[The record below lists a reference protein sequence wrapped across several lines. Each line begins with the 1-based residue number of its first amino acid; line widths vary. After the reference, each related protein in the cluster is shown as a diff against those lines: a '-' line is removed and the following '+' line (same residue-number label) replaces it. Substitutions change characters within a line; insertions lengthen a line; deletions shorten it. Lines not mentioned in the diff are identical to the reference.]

1 MRQVMDI
8 FSISEQRIV
17 PPNIT
22 LHPLWEGEC
31 GASPVRL
38 ICTLSGY
45 FPDGLK
51 VEWKQDNAHLSNV
64 GTQKVLQ
71 SVEGVKKTFSLSSE
85 IVPNIKE
92 WAGGSIYTCKS
103 VQNNKEF
110 IKTTSIC
117 QLHASAPPSIH
128 VEIPSFKTVMMAG
141 STVNATC
148 LVHTMF
154 EANVTW
160 LMDGE
165 ETESSSVQSNT
176 THILSEVTLTSSQWK
191 QLVFLTCK
199 ADHKCFSSTEKT
211 VNVAGPAVTAPLVG
225 IRRSLKDLLEGNS
238 AVLKCDVTKL
248 SSHDLYVTFQT
259 NGVDIPGQQY
269 VNLPQAPGL
278 HSISTSFSVPK
289 SSWNQNASFT
299 CKVNQ
304 GFSNSS
310 ESNSTGNIFVEPS
323 VELLLAP
330 SEESGPQRLLCSGS
344 GFDPQIKWSSE
355 SQQRSPSTNEISM
368 DADGRVAVTSQLH
381 IPQSE
386 WSTGKVFTCEVY
398 DKSLNKSQRKD
409 ISVCSACSSAPPS
422 IHVEIPSFKT
432 VMMAGSTVNA
442 TCLVHTMFKA
452 NVTWLMDG
460 EVTESSSVQSN
471 TTHILSEVTLTS
483 SRWKQ
488 LVFLTCKADHKCFSS
503 TEKTVNVAVTAPLV
517 GIRRSL
523 KDLLEG
529 NSAVLKCDVTKLSS
543 HDLYVTFQTNG
554 VDIPGQQYVDLPQAP
569 GLHSISTSF
578 SVPKSSWNQNASFTC
593 KVNQGFSNS
602 SESNSTGNIFVEPSV
617 ELLLAP
623 SEESGPK
630 RLLCSGSGFDPQ
642 IKWSSES
649 QQRFPSTNEISMD
662 ADGRVAVTSQLHIP
676 QSEWSTGK
684 VFTCEI
690 YDKSVEKTVRQNISI
705 CSVTPASS
713 TTVGVYVQG
722 PPLQELMNK
731 RRVNIT
737 CLLVGPSLSDFS
749 VKWKVGDNNSLNALK
764 EPPVSHSNGTETL
777 WSSLIVSVEDWHAYK
792 HVSCEAKHRCSNKGY
807 VDHISKS
814 RDMYQPSVK
823 IIQPTTSELSTSDV
837 NTLICEVSGF
847 FPANIIVNWKE
858 NGQELP
864 STRYA
869 NSPAWKYSGS
879 STYSMSSRLNLSK
892 TDDNESAY
900 SCVVTH
906 ESSEKPFESTM
917 KDVFATVTYSKP
929 SATILQGSG
938 ELVCLVFGYSPAS
951 IHITW
956 FLDDT
961 RELLHYNTSEPHRG
975 PKGTFSI
982 QSHLSLSQVIWF
994 PGANITCR
1002 VTHANT
1008 SISLNSSKPDNLEDC
1023 NFLDDILHA
1032 DVNQET
1038 GVEGWYLA
1046 FTFLPLF
1053 LISFIYGVFV
1063 TMFKTK

>member
-8 FSISEQRIV
+8 FSISVERIV

-22 LHPLWEGEC
+22 LHPLWEGEFE
-31 GASPVRL
+31 ASPVRL

-45 FPDGLK
+45 FPDGLT
-51 VEWKQDNAHLSNV
+51 VEWKQDNQHLTNV
-64 GTQKVLQ
+64 GTQKKLQ
-71 SVEGVKKTFSLSSE
+71 SVEKEENTFSLSSE
-85 IVPNIKE
+85 IVPNITE

-103 VQNNKEF
+103 VQKNTEF
-110 IKTTSIC
+110 IKTISIC

-141 STVNATC
+141 STVKATC

-154 EANVTW
+154 KAKVTW
-160 LMDGE
+160 LMDE
-165 ETESSSVQSNT
+165 VTESSSVQSNT
-176 THILSEVTLTSSQWK
+176 THILSEVTLTSSRWK
-191 QLVFLTCK
+191 QLGVLTCK

-225 IRRSLKDLLEGNS
+225 IRRSLKDFLEGES

-248 SSHDLYVTFQT
+248 SSHDLYVTFQS
-259 NGVDIPGQQY
+259 NSVDISGQLY
-269 VNLPQAPGL
+269 VDLPQAPGL
-278 HSISTSFSVPK
+278 HSISTSFSVPQSYWK
-289 SSWNQNASFT
+289 ENAKLT

-304 GFSNSS
+304 GFSNSF
-310 ESNSTGNIFVEPS
+310 ESNSIGSIFVEPS

-330 SEESGPQRLLCSGS
+330 SEESGPQILSCSGS
-344 GFDPQIKWSSE
+344 GFNPQIKWSPESE
-355 SQQRSPSTNEISM
+355 QSSQTTNEISM
-368 DADGRVAVTSQLH
+368 DVNGRVTVTSQLQ
-381 IPQSE
+381 IPQAE

-398 DKSLNKSQRKD
+398 DKSLEKTVRKD

-432 VMMAGSTVNA
+432 VMMAGSTVKA

-452 NVTWLMDG
+452 KVTWLMD

-488 LVFLTCKADHKCFSS
+488 LGVLTCKADHKCFSS
-503 TEKTVNVAVTAPLV
+503 TEKTVNVAGPAVTAPLV

-523 KDLLEG
+523 KDFLEG
-529 NSAVLKCDVTKLSS
+529 ESAVLKCDVTKLSS
-543 HDLYVTFQTNG
+543 HDLYVTFQSNS
-554 VDIPGQQYVDLPQAP
+554 VDISGQLYVDLPQAP

-578 SVPKSSWNQNASFTC
+578 SVPQSYWKENAKLTC

-602 SESNSTGNIFVEPSV
+602 FESNSIGSIFVEPSV

-623 SEESGPK
+623 SEESGPQI
-630 RLLCSGSGFDPQ
+630 LSCSGSGFNPQ
-642 IKWSSES
+642 IKWSPESEQSS
-649 QQRFPSTNEISMD
+649 QTTNEISMD
-662 ADGRVAVTSQLHIP
+662 VNGRVTVTSQLQIP
-676 QSEWSTGK
+676 QAEWSTGK
-684 VFTCEI
+684 VFTCEV
-690 YDKSVEKTVRQNISI
+690 YDKSLEKTVRKDISV

-749 VKWKVGDNNSLNALK
+749 VNWKVDGSNSPNALK

-792 HVSCEAKHRCSNKGY
+792 HVSCEATHRCSNKVY
-807 VDHISKS
+807 VDHINKI
-814 RDMYQPSVK
+814 RDMYQPTVK
-823 IIQPTTSELSTSDV
+823 IIQPTTSEMSTSEV
-837 NTLICEVSGF
+837 NVLVCEVSGF
-847 FPANIIVNWKE
+847 FPANIIVNWEE
-858 NGQELP
+858 NDRRLP
-864 STRYA
+864 STRYT

-879 STYSMSSRLNLSK
+879 STYSMSSRLSK
-892 TDDNESAY
+892 TDDDNEPAY

-906 ESSEKPFESTM
+906 ESSEKPFKSTM

-929 SATILQGSG
+929 SATILQSSG

-951 IHITW
+951 INITW
-956 FLDDT
+956 FLDDS

-982 QSHLSLSQVIWF
+982 QSHLSLSQVIWL
-994 PGANITCR
+994 PGVNITCR

-1046 FTFLPLF
+1046 FTFLSCF
-1053 LISFIYGVFV
+1053 LISFIYGVFA